1 MIKVFQIQ
9 LTNEE
14 VDIINSDGEYTP
26 KIKAF
31 FGREFISTFD
41 AAIFQYYTHV
51 ANVDTNDM
59 EEAFKAMNLWD
70 DAAEVQKVAPWS
82 SSMSVGDILELENGE
97 RYRCASFGFERI

>member
-41 AAIFQYYTHV
+41 AANFQYYTHV

-70 DAAEVQKVAPWS
+70 DAVEVQKIAPWS